1 MLLVWLWTTKMWRLS
16 RESST
21 ITSAVLSRLFSTFT
35 PWWLSQESIFD
46 TESSFWNQ
54 ENTFLMSCGDFTC
67 WMPLQKLW
75 KAKNQFWPRPSQ
87 KWWSMSNRNTSKY
100 AVVHQSNS
108 QSRWK
113 IFKLSSL
120 KLRPT
125 HQVKNNP
132 QKGTLFQFYVSVGEF
147 YASMVLSKLDLK
159 KLDRLS
165 QSSHLIS
172 ARKSSL
178 QSRAIRWRR

>member
-1 MLLVWLWTTKMWRLS
+1 
-16 RESST
+16 
-21 ITSAVLSRLFSTFT
+21 
-35 PWWLSQESIFD
+35 
-46 TESSFWNQ
+46 
-54 ENTFLMSCGDFTC
+54 MSCGDFTC

-132 QKGTLFQFYVSVGEF
+132 QKGTLFQFYVSVLREHGLGRLLEQTWLEEARPSLHSQTIWSQPGSHPNNQEQSDGGDRDSAQPRHQEQPPHSPAFGEHHR
-147 YASMVLSKLDLK
+147 V
-159 KLDRLS
+159 
-165 QSSHLIS
+165 H
-172 ARKSSL
+172 
-178 QSRAIRWRR
+178 SRERSVTLVPW